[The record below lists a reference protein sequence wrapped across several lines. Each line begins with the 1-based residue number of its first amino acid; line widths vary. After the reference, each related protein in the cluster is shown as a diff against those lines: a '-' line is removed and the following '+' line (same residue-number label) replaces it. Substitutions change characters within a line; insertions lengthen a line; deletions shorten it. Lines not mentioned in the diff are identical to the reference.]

1 MPRATKSV
9 ASRRR
14 RKKILKAAKGYYG
27 GRSKLYRTAKESVQR
42 GLAYAYVHR
51 RRKKRDFRR
60 LWITRINAA
69 ARIYGLSYSLFI
81 NGLKKAGVLLD
92 RKNLADMAVKDEE
105 SFAKLAELALKYKA
119 NLSSPINQK

>member
-1 MPRATKSV
+1 MPRATKGV

-14 RKKILKAAKGYYG
+14 RKKILKVARGYYG

-42 GLAYAYVHR
+42 GLAYAYAHR

-69 ARIYGLSYSLFI
+69 ARIYGLSYGLFI

-92 RKNLADMAVKDEE
+92 RKNLADLAIKDEE
-105 SFAKLAELALKYKA
+105 AFAKLAELALKYKTS
-119 NLSSPINQK
+119 LPSPTNQS

>member
-9 ASRRR
+9 SSRRR

-119 NLSSPINQK
+119 NLSSPTNQK

>member
-1 MPRATKSV
+1 MPRVTKGV

-92 RKNLADMAVKDEE
+92 RKNLADLAVKDEKA
-105 SFAKLAELALKYKA
+105 FAKLAELALKYKA
-119 NLSSPINQK
+119 NLSSPTNQK

>member
-1 MPRATKSV
+1 MPRATKGV
-9 ASRRR
+9 TSRKR
-14 RKKILKAAKGYYG
+14 RKKILKAAKGYRG
-27 GRSKLYRTAKESVQR
+27 GRGRLYRTAKESVQR

-69 ARIYGLSYSLFI
+69 ARIYGLSYNLFMH
-81 NGLKKAGVLLD
+81 GLKKAGVLLD

-105 SFAKLAELALKYKA
+105 AFAQLAQLALKHQA
-119 NLSSPINQK
+119 NTAS

>member
-1 MPRATKSV
+1 MPRATNNA

-42 GLAYAYVHR
+42 GWAYAYAHR
-51 RRKKRDFRR
+51 KRRKRDFRR

-69 ARIYGLSYSLFI
+69 ARIYGLSYSLLI

-105 SFAKLAELALKYKA
+105 AFAKLAQLALKYRT
-119 NLSSPINQK
+119 NLPSSTNQS

>member
-1 MPRATKSV
+1 MPRVTKSV

-14 RKKILKAAKGYYG
+14 RKKILKAARGYYG
-27 GRSKLYRTAKESVQR
+27 GRSKLYRTAKESVRR

-51 RRKKRDFRR
+51 RRRKRDFRR

-69 ARIYGLSYSLFI
+69 ARIYGLSYSVFI

-92 RKNLADMAVKDEE
+92 RKNLADMAIKDQEA
-105 SFAKLAELALKYKA
+105 FAKLVKLASKYRTS
-119 NLSSPINQK
+119 LSSPNS

>member
-1 MPRATKSV
+1 MPRATKGV

-14 RKKILKAAKGYYG
+14 RKKILKAARGYYG

-42 GLAYAYVHR
+42 GLAYAYAHR

-69 ARIYGLSYSLFI
+69 ARIYGLSYNLFI

-92 RKNLADMAVKDEE
+92 RKNLAELAIKDEE
-105 SFAKLAELALKYKA
+105 AFAKLAELALKYKTS
-119 NLSSPINQK
+119 LPSPSNQS

>member
-1 MPRATKSV
+1 MPRATKGV

-14 RKKILKAAKGYYG
+14 RKKILKAARGYYG

-42 GLAYAYVHR
+42 GLAYAYAHR

-69 ARIYGLSYSLFI
+69 ARIYGLSYNLFI

-92 RKNLADMAVKDEE
+92 RKNLAELAIKDEE
-105 SFAKLAELALKYKA
+105 AFAKLAELALKFKTS
-119 NLSSPINQK
+119 LPSPTNQS

>member
-1 MPRATKSV
+1 MPRVTKGV

-42 GLAYAYVHR
+42 GLAYAYAHR

-81 NGLKKAGVLLD
+81 NGLKKAGVVLD
-92 RKNLADMAVKDEE
+92 RKILAEMAIKDEE
-105 SFAKLAELALKYKA
+105 AFAKLAELALKYKTSFP
-119 NLSSPINQK
+119 SSTNQS

>member
-1 MPRATKSV
+1 MPRATRGV
-9 ASRRR
+9 ASRNR

-42 GLAYAYVHR
+42 GMAYAYAHR
-51 RRKKRDFRR
+51 RRRKRDFRR

-69 ARIYGLSYSLFI
+69 ARIYGLSYNLFI

-92 RKNLADMAVKDEE
+92 RKNLADMAIKDEE
-105 SFAKLAELALKYKA
+105 AFAKLAELALKYKP
-119 NLSSPINQK
+119 NLTSPTNQS

>member
-1 MPRATKSV
+1 MPRATKGV

-42 GLAYAYVHR
+42 GLAYAYAHR

-81 NGLKKAGVLLD
+81 NGLKKAGVVLD
-92 RKNLADMAVKDEE
+92 RKNLAEMAVKDKKA
-105 SFAKLAELALKYKA
+105 FAKLAELALKYKA
-119 NLSSPINQK
+119 SLSSPTT

>member
-1 MPRATKSV
+1 MPRATKGV

-14 RKKILKAAKGYYG
+14 RKKILKVARGYYG

-42 GLAYAYVHR
+42 GLAYAYAHR

-69 ARIYGLSYSLFI
+69 ARIYGLSYGLFI

-92 RKNLADMAVKDEE
+92 RKNLAELAVKDEE
-105 SFAKLAELALKYKA
+105 AFAKLAELALKYRTS
-119 NLSSPINQK
+119 LPSPTNQS

>member
-1 MPRATKSV
+1 MARVTKGV
-9 ASRRR
+9 ASRSR

-92 RKNLADMAVKDEE
+92 RKNLADLAVKDEKA
-105 SFAKLAELALKYKA
+105 FAKLAALALKYKA
-119 NLSSPINQK
+119 NLSSPTNQK

>member
-1 MPRATKSV
+1 MPRATKGV

-14 RKKILKAAKGYYG
+14 RKRILKAAKGYYG

-42 GLAYAYVHR
+42 GLAYAYAHR

-69 ARIYGLSYSLFI
+69 ARVYGLSYNLFI

-92 RKNLADMAVKDEE
+92 RKNLADMAIKDEE
-105 SFAKLAELALKYKA
+105 TFAKLAELALKYKTSLPSPA
-119 NLSSPINQK
+119 NQN

>member
-1 MPRATKSV
+1 MPRATKGV

-42 GLAYAYVHR
+42 GLAYAYAHR

-69 ARIYGLSYSLFI
+69 ARVYGLSYNLFI

-92 RKNLADMAVKDEE
+92 RKNLADMAIKDEE
-105 SFAKLAELALKYKA
+105 TFAKLAELALKYKTSLPSPA
-119 NLSSPINQK
+119 NQN

>member
-1 MPRATKSV
+1 MPRATKGV

-42 GLAYAYVHR
+42 GWAYAYAHR
-51 RRKKRDFRR
+51 RRRKRDFRR

-69 ARIYGLSYSLFI
+69 ARIYGLSYSLFVH
-81 NGLKKAGVLLD
+81 GLKKAGVLLD
-92 RKNLADMAVKDEE
+92 RKNLADMAIKDQEA
-105 SFAKLAELALKYKA
+105 FAKLARLALEYQA
-119 NLSSPINQK
+119 NVPSATD